1 MKSTD
6 TVKNFFGLHKM
17 PFSKLIGVN
26 ELYHSS
32 SFKEAFARLQMG
44 LENEDVV
51 LLSGAVGSGKSN
63 VLRYFTHSLD
73 PNAYCSIYIAADTF
87 KIRAMIQKS
96 VDQGAG
102 SVPRRRMNDKTRR
115 LVHHDKILVFE

>member
-32 SFKEAFARLQMG
+32 SFKEAYARLQMG

-63 VLRYFTHSLD
+63 VLRYFSQSLESPFGYLAD
-73 PNAYCSIYIAADTF
+73 LEGVGGYVDAAVGVGIQGLREIAQYVGFPASH
-87 KIRAMIQKS
+87 RPA
-96 VDQGAG
+96 
-102 SVPRRRMNDKTRR
+102 
-115 LVHHDKILVFE
+115 